1 MMRKFAGFMLV
12 AMLVTVNA
20 LAQSSPAAP
29 AAAANA
35 PAASAPAAST
45 PGYFKIGIINIQQA
59 ILASNEGQRDF
70 QDLQRKFEPKQAE
83 LQNTG
88 KEIDDL
94 KKQLNTQ
101 GDKLN
106 EEARNT
112 MVKNIESKQK
122 SMQRSLED
130 AQADFQAQQN
140 DIANR
145 VGGKML
151 EVLDKYAKDNG
162 YLMILDVSTP
172 QSPVLWAGPSTDV
185 TKAIVDA
192 YNAQSGVAAPAGG
205 APTKSMTP
213 KPTAS
218 KPATSTSSAPKKP

>member
-1 MMRKFAGFMLV
+1 MIRKLAGITLV
-12 AMLVTVNA
+12 AVLATATA

-35 PAASAPAAST
+35 PAASAPAGT
-45 PGYFKIGIINIQQA
+45 KIGIINIQQA

-70 QDLQRKFEPKQAE
+70 AELQKKFEPKQTE
-83 LQNTG
+83 LQASN
-88 KEIDDL
+88 KEIEDL

-106 EEARNT
+106 EEARAT

-130 AQADFQAQQN
+130 AQADYQAQQG

-145 VGGKML
+145 IGGKML

-162 YLMILDVSTP
+162 YIVILDVSSP

-185 TKAIVDA
+185 TKPIVDA
-192 YNAQSGVAAPAGG
+192 YNAQSGIAAPAAS
-205 APTKSMTP
+205 APVKPAAP
-213 KPTAS
+213 KPAAS
-218 KPATSTSSAPKKP
+218 TTPAAKKP